1 VPFISAARE
10 EARTGG
16 MPSLPVVKVRHPMA
30 TAREQ
35 DVAAQVREALS
46 QIIAALAEPIP
57 GTAPERPLDEP
68 RLTGTIDEIGEVFYR
83 RGWTDGLPVVPPTDD
98 KIAAMLLRASRD
110 PDSSVGTMP
119 PAMKPVTL
127 RKVAVNAVMAGC
139 LPSYFPVVEAA
150 TMALMDEDCGL
161 YSMLTATNA
170 LAPLTIVN
178 GPIVGELDLNSR
190 GNIFG
195 PGWRANATIGRAIRL
210 ILLNLGGAA
219 PGVMDMST
227 HGHPGKF
234 TFCFAEAEDASPW
247 EPLHVERGFEPTAST
262 VTVVGAGAPQNV
274 FPYGCRTGKE
284 ILDVIVGTVSGLG
297 HNNVLFATGPVL
309 VLGPEH
315 AATLNRDG
323 FTKQA
328 VKAYLFEKAR
338 IPLRRFPHGLRRA
351 IRERRARWFAETGD
365 AAHIGVADRP
375 EEILIVVAGGPG
387 IHSQFLPTA
396 FTRRPVTRRI

>member
-1 VPFISAARE
+1 
-10 EARTGG
+10 
-16 MPSLPVVKVRHPMA
+16 MPALPVVKVRHPMA
-30 TAREQ
+30 TAGEQ
-35 DVAAQVREALS
+35 DVAAQVREALP
-46 QIIAALAEPIP
+46 QIIAALSEPIP
-57 GTAPERPLDEP
+57 GAAPERPLDERHGEP
-68 RLTGTIDEIGEVFYR
+68 RLTGTVDEIGEVFYR

-98 KIAAMLLRASRD
+98 KIGAMLLRASRG

-127 RKVAVNAVMAGC
+127 RKIAVNAVMAGC

-150 TMALMDEDCGL
+150 AMALMDEDCGL

-178 GPIVGELDLNSR
+178 GPIIGELDLNSR

-247 EPLHVERGFEPTAST
+247 EPLHVERGFERTAST

-315 AATLNRDG
+315 AATLSRDG

-328 VKAYLFEKAR
+328 VKAYLFEQAR

-365 AAHIGVADRP
+365 ATHIGIADRP

>member
-1 VPFISAARE
+1 
-10 EARTGG
+10 

-30 TAREQ
+30 TAGEQ
-35 DVAAQVREALS
+35 DVSAQVRQALP
-46 QIIAALAEPIP
+46 QIIAALAGPLP
-57 GTAPERPLDEP
+57 GTGAEGPVNGGGGET
-68 RLTGTIDEIGEVFYR
+68 RLAGTADEIGEVFYR
-83 RGWTDGLPVVPPTDD
+83 RGWTDGLPVVLPTDD

-110 PDSSVGTMP
+110 PDTNVGTMP

-127 RKVAVNAVMAGC
+127 RKIAVNAVMAGC

-178 GPIVGELDLNSR
+178 GPIIAELDLNSR

-195 PGWRANATIGRAIRL
+195 PGWRSNATIGRAIRL

-219 PGVMDMST
+219 PGVLDMST

-234 TFCFAEAEDASPW
+234 TFCVAEAEDASPW
-247 EPLHVERGFEPTAST
+247 EPLHVERGFERTVST
-262 VTVVGAGAPQNV
+262 VTVVGAGAPQNI

-284 ILDVIVGTVSGLG
+284 ILDVIVGTVSGMG
-297 HNNVLFATGPVL
+297 HNNVLFATGPLL

-315 AATLNRDG
+315 AATLSRDG
-323 FTKQA
+323 FTKQG

-338 IPLRRFPHGLRRA
+338 IPLRRFPAGLRRA

-365 AAHIGVADRP
+365 AARIGVADRP
-375 EEILIVVAGGPG
+375 EEILVVVAGGPG

-396 FTRRPVTRRI
+396 FTHRPVTRRI